1 MTQPTA
7 VAPAGNVIQAAAAA
21 ARGIVQGDSLDESR
35 HLVEHAKAVGEY
47 LKAQGLAT
55 SQIRNVFGTVRRIES
70 NWRIPAGG
78 KAHHADEAAHK
89 ADEAARQ
96 DQEAERTRLAL
107 RELTLLKPRLAYA
120 ASRNPVVRHLAD
132 VLTPA
137 IDGVLDG
144 IDFQSAERDQ
154 WQGINKRALQRFGRF
169 LDFFE
174 AILAYHRAAG
184 GR

>member
-21 ARGIVQGDSLDESR
+21 ARGIVQGDGLDDSR

-55 SQIRNVFGTVRRIES
+55 NQIRNVFGTVRRIES

-78 KAHHADEAAHK
+78 KPNHADEAARQ
-89 ADEAARQ
+89 ADAAARQ
-96 DQEAERTRLAL
+96 DQEADRTRRAL

-144 IDFQSAERDQ
+144 IDFKPDARDT
-154 WQGINKRALQRFGRF
+154 WLAINKLALQRFGRF

>member
-1 MTQPTA
+1 MSQPTA
-7 VAPAGNVIQAAAAA
+7 VAAAGNVIQAAAAA
-21 ARGIVQGDSLDESR
+21 ARSIVQGNSVDDSR
-35 HLVEHAKAVGEY
+35 RLVEHAKAVGEY

-70 NWRIPAGG
+70 NWRVPTSRASDDTAAT
-78 KAHHADEAAHK
+78 KAK
-89 ADEAARQ
+89 
-96 DQEAERTRLAL
+96 RTRDSL

-144 IDFQSAERDQ
+144 PEDE
-154 WQGINKRALQRFGRF
+154 ALQRFAQF

>member
-1 MTQPTA
+1 MTHPTA
-7 VAPAGNVIQAAAAA
+7 VATPGNVIQAAAAA
-21 ARGIVQGDSLDESR
+21 ARGIVQGESVADSRL
-35 HLVEHAKAVGEY
+35 LVEHAKAVGEY

-70 NWRIPAGG
+70 NWRVPASRSSEDAQAI
-78 KAHHADEAAHK
+78 KA
-89 ADEAARQ
+89 Q
-96 DQEAERTRLAL
+96 RTRDSL

-144 IDFQSAERDQ
+144 PEDS
-154 WQGINKRALQRFGRF
+154 ALQRFKQF

-174 AILAYHRAAG
+174 AILAYHRAVG